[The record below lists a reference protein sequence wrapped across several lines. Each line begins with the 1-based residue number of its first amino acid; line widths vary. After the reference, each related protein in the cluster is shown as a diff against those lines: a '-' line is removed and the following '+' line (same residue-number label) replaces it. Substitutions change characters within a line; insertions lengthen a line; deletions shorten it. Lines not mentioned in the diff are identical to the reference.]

1 MVHAFSLGAALGI
14 LWLLLSGHYDPLMLG
29 LGFLSICGAL
39 VVAHRMAVVDH
50 ESVPLQLRLR
60 GLRYWPWLA
69 KEIAKANWD
78 VTRIV
83 LSRSGR
89 GTPTLLWLE
98 SAQRSD
104 LGQVIYANSITLT
117 PGTISVVV
125 ERDRILVH
133 ALTREMAAGLE
144 TGEMHDRVR
153 ALEVPG

>member
-1 MVHAFSLGAALGI
+1 MVHALGLGVALGL

-29 LGFLSICGAL
+29 LGFLSVCGAL
-39 VVAHRMAVVDH
+39 VVARRMAVVDH
-50 ESVPLQLRLR
+50 ESVPLRLRLR

-69 KEIAKANWD
+69 KEIAKANLD
-78 VTRIV
+78 VARIV

-89 GTPTLLWLE
+89 GTPTMLWLN
-98 SAQRSD
+98 STQRSD

-133 ALTREMAAGLE
+133 ALTREMADGLE
-144 TGEMHDRVR
+144 SGDMHDRVL

>member
-1 MVHAFSLGAALGI
+1 MVHAFSLGAALAV

-29 LGFLSICGAL
+29 LGFLSVCGAL
-39 VVAHRMAVVDH
+39 VVARRMAVIDH

-60 GLRYWPWLA
+60 GLHYWPWLA
-69 KEIAKANWD
+69 KEIAKANLD

-89 GTPTLLWLE
+89 GTPTLLWLN
-98 SAQRSD
+98 STQRSD

-117 PGTISVVV
+117 PGTVSVLV
-125 ERDRILVH
+125 ERERILVH
-133 ALTREMAAGLE
+133 ALTREMADSLE

-153 ALEVPG
+153 ALEVSG